1 MNITNIALVALL
13 LFAGSGEESNKPLKL
28 NPVPVNRKRRSGTVT
43 RVEDLPGPGSIPRTD
58 TSTTS
63 TSIVVQYVDD
73 DEEGYD
79 PSAPWEER
87 RVSLARKVPL
97 EELSDSD
104 KEVDKNDDV
113 FLPVLSLEAVGQYW
127 ESGQCH

>member
-1 MNITNIALVALL
+1 MNITNIALAALL
-13 LFAGSGEESNKPLKL
+13 LFAGSGEENNKPLKL

-58 TSTTS
+58 TLTTS